1 VGFIEL
7 LEKTKGLS
15 EEQTEFV
22 NSLQSSTVSLM
33 SIINDVLDYTKLEA
47 GKMVM
52 EAIPF
57 DPVGVCKGCLE
68 VIAAVSE
75 KKGLDVQSLFG
86 GTTRSDTS
94 APMSGAAATVLIPP
108 HGHQILGDPNR
119 IRQVLLNLLS
129 NAVKFTQRGEIKLSL
144 TAAFLPGRRIPRRN
158 DDESTKSSRKN
169 TNDDD
174 DDDEEEDP
182 SSSTYVLQFSV
193 SDSGVGI
200 SKDHFEHIFQKF
212 RQTDASVSRHYGGT
226 GLGLSICKTL
236 VEAMGGTLRVK
247 SEINKGSE
255 FVFDI
260 PVQLSARTDVPS
272 LENPKVLSSKAAAS
286 HTEARGLQGLEILVA
301 EDNLVNQRLVAA
313 MLKRGGYKPTIVG
326 NGKLAVEALEPAASA
341 AGTTP
346 ANGKSCK
353 YAIILMDVQMPVMD
367 GIEATR
373 LIRSKGWTKEMLPIV
388 GLTASFQTAEL
399 ASYQEMGMNDCI
411 GKPVRLDALNGII
424 HRLVNL
430 SLETEEKV

>member
-22 NSLQSSTVSLM
+22 NSLQTSTVSLM

-75 KKGLDVQSLFG
+75 KKGLDVQSHFG
-86 GTTRSDTS
+86 DTT
-94 APMSGAAATVLIPP
+94 SGASAATTVLIPP
-108 HGHQILGDPNR
+108 RGHHILGDPNR

-169 TNDDD
+169 TNDE
-174 DDDEEEDP
+174 EEEDDEAEDP
-182 SSSTYVLQFSV
+182 STSTYVLQFSV

-200 SKDHFEHIFQKF
+200 RKDHFEHIFQKF
-212 RQTDASVSRHYGGT
+212 RQTDASISRHYGGT

-247 SEINKGSE
+247 SEVNKGSE

-260 PVQLSARTDVPS
+260 PVQLSARTDVPN
-272 LENPKVLSSKAAAS
+272 LENPKVLSNKAAAG

-326 NGKLAVEALEPAASA
+326 NGKLAVDALEPAASA

-430 SLETEEKV
+430 SLETETRD